1 MAASE
6 ETMIGD
12 AEQYRELAARY
23 RDYGDIELQDLSANA
38 DDLTEIAQQA
48 LAAEMQSRNL
58 SPKVKEAP
66 RRERPIV
73 DTADMPSLRDFAAL
87 APDECVW
94 EFPHVA
100 DAAAASRALAAEGVE
115 SVVIEDGGVVGDMRP
130 PRLVV
135 GPADIEQA
143 EQVLS
148 RPIAAEFR
156 DPGDQAEDF
165 YAQPVCPLCSAEEP
179 LLDAVD
185 PTNQWR
191 CEACGHVWI
200 DALVEGA

>member
-1 MAASE
+1 
-6 ETMIGD
+6 MIGD

-23 RDYGDIELQDLSANA
+23 RDYGDIELQELAA
-38 DDLTEIAQQA
+38 DAADLTDVAQQA
-48 LAAEMQSRNL
+48 LAAEMQSRHL
-58 SPKVKEAP
+58 SPKVKESP
-66 RRERPIV
+66 KRELPVV
-73 DTADMPSLRDFAAL
+73 DALDMPSLRDFAAL
-87 APDECVW
+87 APDDCVW
-94 EFPHVA
+94 EFPHVE

-115 SVVIEDGGVVGDMRP
+115 SVVIEGGGVVGDMRP

-135 GPADIEQA
+135 GPGDIEQA
-143 EQVLS
+143 EHVLS

-156 DPGDQAEDF
+156 AAGDQSEDF

-200 DALVEGA
+200 DALAEEA